1 MCGVWGTL
9 NPTQASVLHYCRG
22 CVMFECISEESK
34 EKKSCL
40 TDLRDDL
47 EKQMSELRVH
57 FYSLLID

>member
-1 MCGVWGTL
+1 VLCL
-9 NPTQASVLHYCRG
+9 NVYQ
-22 CVMFECISEESK
+22 
-34 EKKSCL
+34 KKVRKRKVV